1 MLQFNLRGS
10 NKEFSVLSENKQ
22 CKNRAKGVGAGGF
35 VLAAATAYTEDTP
48 ADEKAATLRA
58 TQRILGAATAGGF
71 TQADIFETLLSRME
85 PSVRIGMLAVEAVN
99 AAGMDTVAA
108 ILQEECA
115 FLFRPKKST

>member
-1 MLQFNLRGS
+1 MG
-10 NKEFSVLSENKQ
+10 
-22 CKNRAKGVGAGGF
+22 RALTPAGGL
-35 VLAAATAYTEDTP
+35 VLAAATAYADDTP

-58 TQRILGAATAGGF
+58 TQRILGAATARGF

-85 PSVRIGMLAVEAVN
+85 PSIRIGMLAVEAVN

>member
-1 MLQFNLRGS
+1 MKKPKPQTLTADTPMG
-10 NKEFSVLSENKQ
+10 
-22 CKNRAKGVGAGGF
+22 RALTPAGGL

-85 PSVRIGMLAVEAVN
+85 PSIRIGMLAIEAIN
-99 AAGMDTVAA
+99 AAGIDTVAA

-115 FLFRPKKST
+115 FLFQPKKST

>member
-1 MLQFNLRGS
+1 
-10 NKEFSVLSENKQ
+10 
-22 CKNRAKGVGAGGF
+22 
-35 VLAAATAYTEDTP
+35 
-48 ADEKAATLRA
+48 
-58 TQRILGAATAGGF
+58 
-71 TQADIFETLLSRME
+71 ME